1 MATEFVEV
9 IPKID
14 RQAQIDAADIGDVVS
29 IGRRID
35 LSFGLPEGLIA
46 KHTDQMRGILDT
58 QALRARRRHP
68 GRKYSVENG
77 YFMTR
82 SGALMVIV
90 TCTRVE

>member
-1 MATEFVEV
+1 MPKDYVEV
-9 IPKID
+9 VPKID

-35 LSFGLPEGLIA
+35 LSFGLPDGLIA
-46 KHTDQMRGILDT
+46 QHTDQMRAILDT
-58 QALRARRRHP
+58 QALRARRRNP

-77 YFMTR
+77 HFMTR

>member
-1 MATEFVEV
+1 MGTEYAEV
-9 IPKID
+9 VPKID
-14 RQAQIDAADIGDVVS
+14 RQAQIDAADIGDVIS

-35 LSFGLPEGLIA
+35 LTFGLPDGLIA
-46 KHTDQMRGILDT
+46 KHTDQMRGIMDT
-58 QALRARRRHP
+58 QALRARRRYP

-77 YFMTR
+77 HFMTR